1 MHKSRLTRLE
11 NHSRLEISI
20 SKTIASRARAAIS
33 PSHQLSSF
41 PNVPTPPIQF
51 FASSIYTRYYFIWG
65 SRSTT
70 RLSLSLSLSLSPSPT
85 SFPYLESDVRFP
97 QTFIY
102 VTENRAVARARVHTA
117 ANEENYCLGNANSS
131 G

>member
-51 FASSIYTRYYFIWG
+51 FASSICTRYYFIWG

-70 RLSLSLSLSLSPSPT
+70 RRDSLSLSPSPT

-102 VTENRAVARARVHTA
+102 VTESRAVARARVHTA